1 MMPDYKKEL
10 QDLIKKQI
18 VILGPDT
25 VGAKVKNV
33 PGLEI
38 DAAGQ
43 ILKADGDVKAL
54 LEKLVEQ
61 FVELSSEI
69 VRKTMEALEN
79 SEDRG
84 QNTED
89 GIQKTEYSG
98 ASKASVEPVS
108 AEPKIEEIKSDE
120 MSFNPPVNEDLNK
133 IVQEVDKAAKQAEM
147 NLPVTEMPVSS
158 VPPEPSVSPS
168 QSANPISDPSQQ
180 PTPVSPVPPFQVPPA
195 SFQAEEAKAS

>member
-1 MMPDYKKEL
+1 MPDYKKEL

-38 DAAGQ
+38 DATGK
-43 ILKADGDVKAL
+43 ISKADGDVKAL

-79 SEDRG
+79 SEDRD
-84 QNTED
+84 QKTED
-89 GIQKTEYSG
+89 RIQKTDDSG
-98 ASKASVEPVS
+98 ASQTTVEPVS
-108 AEPKIEEIKSDE
+108 TEPNIEETKSDE

-158 VPPEPSVSPS
+158 VSSEPPVLAPSEQPS
-168 QSANPISDPSQQ
+168 SSIPPA
-180 PTPVSPVPPFQVPPA
+180 TPVSQVPPV
-195 SFQAEEAKAS
+195 SFQAEETKAS